1 MLVMKKRKMVMSLGV
16 QGPTLSV
23 PLCKTS
29 NNRLVIMIKT
39 KMMMIKTKMKMIMS
53 LGVGNK
59 GGV

>member
-1 MLVMKKRKMVMSLGV
+1 MKKMVMSLGV

-23 PLCKTS
+23 PLCQTS
-29 NNRLVIMIKT
+29 NNMIMIKTKMKMIKT
-39 KMMMIKTKMKMIMS
+39 KMMMIKTKMIMS

>member
-1 MLVMKKRKMVMSLGV
+1 MKKMVMSLGV

-23 PLCKTS
+23 PPCQTS
-29 NNRLVIMIKT
+29 NNMIMIKTKMKMIKT

>member
-1 MLVMKKRKMVMSLGV
+1 MKKMVMSLGV

-23 PLCKTS
+23 PPCQTS
-29 NNRLVIMIKT
+29 NNMIMIKT
-39 KMMMIKTKMKMIMS
+39 KMKMIKTKMKMIMS